1 MPDNKF
7 RILKNGGVAA
17 ILAAMRTYKTEE
29 QLQANGLKALC
40 NLLESGKNG
49 LQQHIVRGVLL
60 LKYTKD
66 NSTKGTPR
74 SLAPSLKEQSH
85 ISV

>member
-1 MPDNKF
+1 MFFFSTVPDNKF

-40 NLLESGKNG
+40 NLLESRRT
-49 LQQHIVRGVLL
+49 V
-60 LKYTKD
+60 Y
-66 NSTKGTPR
+66 
-74 SLAPSLKEQSH
+74 SH
-85 ISV
+85 TLSEAFYY